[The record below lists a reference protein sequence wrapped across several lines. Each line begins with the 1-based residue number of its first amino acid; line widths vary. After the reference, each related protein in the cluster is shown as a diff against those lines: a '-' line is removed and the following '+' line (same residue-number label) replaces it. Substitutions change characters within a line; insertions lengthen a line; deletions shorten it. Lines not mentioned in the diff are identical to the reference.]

1 MPEVPFVL
9 RWPDGVEQRCVSP
22 STIVHA
28 HLATGLALP
37 VGELVARTA
46 EALDAASER
55 VREVY
60 GFACTGAAAQQAAI
74 ERAAAR
80 YAPDDG
86 PAVVVRVGAA
96 VEQPA

>member
-9 RWPDGVEQRCVSP
+9 RWPDGTEQRCTSP

-37 VGELVARTA
+37 VGELVVRTA
-46 EALDAASER
+46 AALDAASER

-60 GFACTGAAAQQAAI
+60 GFACTGAAAQQQAI
-74 ERAAAR
+74 ARAAAR
-80 YAPDDG
+80 FAPDDG
-86 PAVVVRVGAA
+86 PVVVVRVGAVA
-96 VEQPA
+96 ERAA